1 MLSILRRLLGNGP
14 SGNIARKRM
23 QFVLMHDRVDITPDM
38 MEAVKNDIIKV
49 LSRYMEI
56 DNRSI
61 KVDLEQ
67 GGDFMALACAEYQFP
82 IFEKTFNGVLFFDSG
97 TVEKDITIKTWR
109 ASVGFGIRF
118 IVPFF
123 GPVPF
128 SFDFGFPI
136 AKATEDKTQIFSFSI
151 GTAF

>member
-1 MLSILRRLLGNGP
+1 MLSILRRFLGDRS
-14 SGNIARKRM
+14 SGQIARKRM

-67 GGDFMALACAEYQFP
+67 GKDFMALISNVQ
-82 IFEKTFNGVLFFDSG
+82 
-97 TVEKDITIKTWR
+97 IKR
-109 ASVGFGIRF
+109 VYRQAHSN
-118 IVPFF
+118 
-123 GPVPF
+123 
-128 SFDFGFPI
+128 
-136 AKATEDKTQIFSFSI
+136 
-151 GTAF
+151 